1 MYNCDLTE
9 RSSGGT
15 ALLVEERPP
24 EIREDKVLAIRQQLD
39 EGRYGIAER
48 LDEVVDMLVDLFGG

>member
-15 ALLVEERPP
+15 ALLVDERST
-24 EIREDKVLAIRQQLD
+24 EIREEKVMAIRRQLD
-39 EGRYGIAER
+39 EGRYAIAER
-48 LDEVVDMLVDLFGG
+48 LDEVVDMLLDLFGG